1 MKKKTQRTYIGGQ
14 AVIQGVMMR
23 GKSGMATV
31 VRDDKGELH
40 MEAKRIKP
48 PEKRKKWTRVPFV
61 RGIFNFVLSL
71 VDGMK
76 ALLRSSEVA
85 VTDDEESASK
95 FSAWVEEK
103 WKVSVSDIVTTI
115 ATFLGVVLAVGL
127 FAFLPNYFTRLID
140 EAVRGY
146 GEDGAL
152 RIVENWGQGGIFYN
166 LIEGGFRLVV
176 FILYIL
182 FTLIFK
188 SLRETY
194 RYHGAE
200 HKTINCYEYGLP
212 LTKENVRNCSRMHD
226 RCGTTFIFIVLV
238 ISILMFAL
246 AGYLIV
252 GLAGMN
258 TGNSRLD
265 AFIMVLVKFAC
276 LPIVAGVSYEVL
288 KVLSLSNS
296 PLLFPFKAP
305 GYLMQLLTTKEPTD
319 EMIECAIEAFEK
331 VLDMDTDSESP
342 EKTFATEEKL
352 SKLLKMMKKGFAE
365 KDIDETDAE
374 WILALTLNI
383 PRSALSEE
391 RIVKREYCRRI
402 LEIYESR
409 LTGRPLWYIFGSTDF
424 YGYRIKVD
432 ERVLIP
438 RPETE
443 ILVREAVA
451 SLREGDNI
459 LDLCTGS
466 GAVAIAVACEAAKD
480 KMVSVTA
487 TDISEEALEVARSNA
502 RFNKASINFI
512 KADLF
517 DGVRGRFNLIT
528 ANPPYV
534 KREEIATLQREV
546 RDFEPRIALDGG
558 VDGLDFYRR
567 IAQKVNRYI
576 ARGGMLILECGEN
589 QAQDI
594 IKLFTTTSRCDYA
607 MVVRD
612 LSGVERVIKI
622 GF

>member
-31 VRDDKGELH
+31 VRDDKGEIH
-40 MEAKRIKP
+40 MEAKRIAS
-48 PEKRKKWTRVPFV
+48 PEKRRKWSRIPFV
-61 RGIFNFVLSL
+61 RGIISFVLSL

-85 VTDDEESASK
+85 VSEDDQSGSK
-95 FSAWVEEK
+95 FSAWIEEK
-103 WKVSVSDIVTTI
+103 WKVSASDIVTFI
-115 ATFLGVVLAVGL
+115 ATLFGIVIAIGL
-127 FAFLPNYFTRLID
+127 FAFLPNYLTKLVD
-140 EAVRGY
+140 EAVRRGAN
-146 GEDGAL
+146 GELNDL
-152 RIVENWGQGGIFYN
+152 KNWGQGGIYYN
-166 LIEGGFRLVV
+166 LIEGGFRLVI
-176 FILYIL
+176 FIFYIL
-182 FTLIFK
+182 FTLLFK

-212 LTKENVRNCSRMHD
+212 LTKENVKSCSRLHD
-226 RCGTTFIFIVLV
+226 RCGTTFIFIVLL

-246 AGYLIV
+246 AGYLVV
-252 GLAGMN
+252 GLAGMT
-258 TGNSRLD
+258 TGNSTLD
-265 AFIMVLVKFAC
+265 VLIMVLIKFAC
-276 LPIVAGVSYEVL
+276 LPIVAAVSYEIL
-288 KVLSLSNS
+288 KLLSLSNS
-296 PLLFPFKAP
+296 PLLLPLKAP
-305 GYLMQLLTTKEPTD
+305 GYLMQMLTTREPSD
-319 EMIECAIEAFEK
+319 DMIECAIEAFEK
-331 VLDMDTDSESP
+331 VLEMDRDPESP

-352 SKLLKMMKKGFAE
+352 SKLLAMMKKGFAE
-365 KDIDETDAE
+365 REIDETDAE

-383 PRSALSEE
+383 PRSSLSEE
-391 RIVKREYCRRI
+391 RIVKQEYCKRI
-402 LEIYESR
+402 LDIYESR
-409 LTGRPLWYIFGSTDF
+409 LTGRPLWYIFGDTQF

-451 SLREGDNI
+451 SLREGDAI

-466 GAVAIAVACEAAKD
+466 GAIAIAIACEAAKD

-502 RFNKASINFI
+502 RLNKASINFI
-512 KADLF
+512 KTDLF
-517 DGVRGRFNLIT
+517 NGLRGRYNLIT
-528 ANPPYV
+528 ANPPYI
-534 KREEIATLQREV
+534 KREEISSLQREV

-567 IAQKVNRYI
+567 IAQKVSRYI

-589 QAQDI
+589 QAQEI
-594 IKLFTTTSRCDYA
+594 IKIFTSVSRCDYA

-612 LSGVERVIKI
+612 LAGVERVIKI

>member
-31 VRDDKGELH
+31 VRDDKGEIH
-40 MEAKRIKP
+40 MEAKRIAS
-48 PEKRKKWTRVPFV
+48 PEKRRKWSRIPFV
-61 RGIFNFVLSL
+61 RGIISFVLSL

-85 VTDDEESASK
+85 VSEDDQSGSK
-95 FSAWVEEK
+95 FSAWIEEK
-103 WKVSVSDIVTTI
+103 WKVSASDIVTFI
-115 ATFLGVVLAVGL
+115 ATLFGIVIAIGL
-127 FAFLPNYFTRLID
+127 FAFLPNYLTKLVD
-140 EAVRGY
+140 EAVRRGAN
-146 GEDGAL
+146 GELNDL
-152 RIVENWGQGGIFYN
+152 KNWGQGGIYYN
-166 LIEGGFRLVV
+166 LIEGGFRLVI
-176 FILYIL
+176 FIFYIL
-182 FTLIFK
+182 FTLLFK

-212 LTKENVRNCSRMHD
+212 LTKENVKSCSRLHD
-226 RCGTTFIFIVLV
+226 RCGTTFIFIVLL

-246 AGYLIV
+246 AGYLVV
-252 GLAGMN
+252 GLAGMT
-258 TGNSRLD
+258 TGNSTLD
-265 AFIMVLVKFAC
+265 VLIMVLIKFAC
-276 LPIVAGVSYEVL
+276 LPIVAAVSYEIL
-288 KVLSLSNS
+288 KLLSLSNS
-296 PLLFPFKAP
+296 PLLLPLKAP
-305 GYLMQLLTTKEPTD
+305 GYLMQMLTTREPSD
-319 EMIECAIEAFEK
+319 DMIECAIEAFEK
-331 VLDMDTDSESP
+331 VLEMDRDPESP

-352 SKLLKMMKKGFAE
+352 SKLLAMMKKGFAE
-365 KDIDETDAE
+365 REIDETDAE

-383 PRSALSEE
+383 PRSSLSEE
-391 RIVKREYCRRI
+391 RIVKQEYCKRI
-402 LEIYESR
+402 LDIYESR
-409 LTGRPLWYIFGSTDF
+409 LTGRPLWYIFGDTQF

-443 ILVREAVA
+443 ILVREAVS
-451 SLREGDNI
+451 SLREGDAI
-459 LDLCTGS
+459 IDICTGS
-466 GAVAIAVACEAAKD
+466 GAIAIAIACEAAKD

-502 RFNKASINFI
+502 RLNKASINFI
-512 KADLF
+512 KTDLF
-517 DGVRGRFNLIT
+517 NGLRGRYNLIT
-528 ANPPYV
+528 ANPPYI
-534 KREEIATLQREV
+534 KREEISSLQREV

-567 IAQKVNRYI
+567 IAQKVSRYI

-589 QAQDI
+589 QAQEI
-594 IKLFTTTSRCDYA
+594 IKIFTSVSRCDYA

-612 LSGVERVIKI
+612 LAGVERVIKI